1 MDVAHKDHLLA
12 AGRAA
17 LGVATLVLCV
27 LAEVVVFAFRR
38 GVVWYAV
45 PVCAVLLLWRR
56 LGGRAAAPADVGMV
70 DFACLR
76 PPRRLRIPT
85 PGLLEHL
92 RLIGCFDDGS
102 VEFMS
107 RVIEACG
114 MGEET
119 YFPPSLHYIPPSA
132 THADAVQEARM
143 LFFPTLDELFAKTGV
158 PPSAVGAL
166 VVNCSGFC
174 PAPSLAALVAAHYRM
189 RADVRAFNLSG
200 MGCAAGV
207 VGVDVA
213 RGVLRAHAATVTYA
227 VVVSAEIVTVGW
239 YSGRDRCK
247 LLLNCFFRTGCA
259 AAMLTS
265 GAAGDPVV
273 GSVPAKY
280 RLVALARTNRTADDR
295 SYASAVREEDG
306 EGVTGFSIGRG
317 LGGVARDLLRA
328 HLLALGPSILPWHEK
343 LRYAAALLLFRRRQ
357 RSKKHPDDGDAVNAD
372 VPRPKFL
379 TAASHFCLPS
389 SGKPMIRRL
398 AEGLGL
404 GEREAEAALS
414 TFHRFGNQSAAS
426 LWYQLAYHEAKGRVR
441 RGDRVWQLG
450 MGSGPKANSAV
461 WERVGGDR
469 AAAAAANEG
478 PWADCIH
485 RFPVREP

>member
-1 MDVAHKDHLLA
+1 MDVAHRDHLLVA
-12 AGRAA
+12 ARRA
-17 LGVATLVLCV
+17 LGVATLLLC
-27 LAEVVVFAFRR
+27 LLGELLVFALRR
-38 GVVWYAV
+38 HAALYLV
-45 PVCAVLLLWRR
+45 PVCVMLLLWRFNR
-56 LGGRAAAPADVGMV
+56 RAATADIGLV

-76 PPRRLRIPT
+76 PPRRLRIPI

-92 RLIGCFDDGS
+92 RLIGCFDEES
-102 VEFMS
+102 VKFMS

-114 MGEET
+114 MGDET

-132 THADAVQEARM
+132 THADAMDEARAM
-143 LFFPTLDELFAKTGV
+143 FLSTLDALFARTGV
-158 PPSAVGAL
+158 PPYAVGAL

-174 PAPSLAALVAAHYRM
+174 PAPSLAAVIAGHYRM
-189 RADVRAFNLSG
+189 RADVRTFNLSG

-213 RGVLRAHAATVTYA
+213 QGVLRAHAIRYA

-259 AAMLTS
+259 AALLSNT
-265 GAAGDPVV
+265 
-273 GSVPAKY
+273 GSVSMLPKY
-280 RLVALARTNRTADDR
+280 RLVTLTRTNRTADDR
-295 SYASAVREEDG
+295 SYVSAVREEDG
-306 EGVTGFSIGRG
+306 EGITGFSIGRG

-328 HLLALGPSILPWHEK
+328 HLLALGPAILPWREK
-343 LRYAAALLLFRRRQ
+343 LSYATALLLFQRYQ
-357 RSKKHPDDGDAVNAD
+357 RSKKLADGDGNAD
-372 VPRPKFL
+372 IPKPNFL

-404 GEREAEAALS
+404 GEREAEAALM

-426 LWYQLAYHEAKGRVR
+426 LWYQLAYHEAKGRVL

-461 WERVGGDR
+461 WERVRGDPNP
-469 AAAAAANEG
+469 AAADES

-485 RFPVREP
+485 RFPVGEP